1 MVISITGSCSFSF
14 TTSLTGVVLVVV
26 VLVVVVLVVVVV
38 VPRYLPGVI
47 VIIINRSRY
56 NTFIR
61 YDAIYTRV
69 VYDGV

>member
-14 TTSLTGVVLVVV
+14 TTSLTGVVLVV
-26 VLVVVVLVVVVV
+26 VVVVV

-56 NTFIR
+56 NTFIK

>member
-14 TTSLTGVVLVVV
+14 TTSLTG
-26 VLVVVVLVVVVV
+26 VVLVVVVV

-56 NTFIR
+56 NTFIK

>member
-26 VLVVVVLVVVVV
+26 VVVVVV

-56 NTFIR
+56 NTFIK
-61 YDAIYTRV
+61 YDVIYTRV

>member
-14 TTSLTGVVLVVV
+14 TTSLTGVVLV
-26 VLVVVVLVVVVV
+26 VVVVV

>member
-14 TTSLTGVVLVVV
+14 TTSLTGVVLV
-26 VLVVVVLVVVVV
+26 VVVVV

-56 NTFIR
+56 NTFIK

>member
-1 MVISITGSCSFSF
+1 LVISITGSCSFSF
-14 TTSLTGVVLVVV
+14 TTSLTGVVLV
-26 VLVVVVLVVVVV
+26 VVVVV

-56 NTFIR
+56 NTFIK

>member
-26 VLVVVVLVVVVV
+26 VVVVVV

-56 NTFIR
+56 NTFIK

>member
-14 TTSLTGVVLVVV
+14 TTSLTGVVLVV
-26 VLVVVVLVVVVV
+26 VVVVV

-56 NTFIR
+56 NTFIK
-61 YDAIYTRV
+61 YEAIYTRV